1 MTEFATRSPE
11 FETIIR
17 AALGAQ
23 GLMKLYGVEVREVRP
38 GYVEME
44 VAYRDELC
52 QHDGFFHGGVVGAL
66 ADVAAAA
73 AAAGML
79 VVPDMYVLTAEY
91 KINIL
96 APGAGERL
104 VVCSR
109 VIKPG
114 RRLSICRSDCFVV
127 TGGEEKL
134 CATALATIANLPAQ
148 VPKEAGDGTA

>member
-1 MTEFATRSPE
+1 MTEFTVRDPDY
-11 FETIIR
+11 ETIIR

-38 GYVEME
+38 GYVEMA

-73 AAAGML
+73 AAGTL

-104 VVCSR
+104 VVRSQ

-134 CATALATIANLPAQ
+134 CATALATIANLPARA
-148 VPKEAGDGTA
+148 PKEAGDGTA